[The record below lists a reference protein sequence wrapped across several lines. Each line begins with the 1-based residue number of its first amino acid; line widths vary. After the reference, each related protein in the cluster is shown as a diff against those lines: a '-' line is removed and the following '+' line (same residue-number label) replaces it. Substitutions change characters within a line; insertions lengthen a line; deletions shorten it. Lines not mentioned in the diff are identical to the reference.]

1 MDLLGNEMAGYIKL
15 YRSIMDHW
23 LYLHSKPFCEVA
35 AWIDLLMFVYRFD
48 SKEPIQGQIQITKAG
63 SRWTGYQELSDR
75 WGWSKSKTRRF
86 LKLLESDEMITLNSN
101 TNGTLVTIVN
111 YGDFQIERNTDEPQM
126 NHERNTDEPRAYT
139 EKKVNKVNKVEKVNL
154 ASGGPSESVSD
165 EEWYKSLG
173 VGKIYSED
181 EECDW

>member
-1 MDLLGNEMAGYIKL
+1 MDLLGKDMAGYIKL

-23 LYLHSKPFCEVA
+23 LYSRSKPFCEVA

-48 SKEPIQGQIQITKAG
+48 SKEPIQGQIQVTKAG

-126 NHERNTDEPRAYT
+126 KHERNTDEPRAYT
-139 EKKVNKVNKVEKVNL
+139 EKKVNKVNKVEKVNI
-154 ASGGPSESVSD
+154 ASGGPSDSD
-165 EEWYKSLG
+165 EEEIS
-173 VGKIYSED
+173 D
-181 EECDW
+181 EEYIRMMEEGEL

>member
-1 MDLLGNEMAGYIKL
+1 MAGYIKL

-23 LYLHSKPFCEVA
+23 LYSRSKPFCEVA

-48 SKEPIQGQIQITKAG
+48 SKEPIQGQIQVTKAG

-86 LKLLESDEMITLNSN
+86 LKLLESDEMITLKSN

-111 YGDFQIERNTDEPQM
+111 YGDFQIERTTDEKQM
-126 NHERNTDEPRAYT
+126 NHERNTDETRANT
-139 EKKVNKVNKVEKVNL
+139 DKKVNKVNKVEKVNTPP
-154 ASGGPSESVSD
+154 ADTSD
-165 EEWYKSLG
+165 DITEEELQRLYAELR
-173 VGKIYSED
+173 
-181 EECDW
+181 EEGYE

>member
-1 MDLLGNEMAGYIKL
+1 MAGYIKL

-126 NHERNTDEPRAYT
+126 KHERNTDEPRAYT
-139 EKKVNKVNKVEKVNL
+139 EKKVNKVNKVEKVNI
-154 ASGGPSESVSD
+154 ASGGPSDSDDEEISD
-165 EEWYKSLG
+165 EEY
-173 VGKIYSED
+173 IRMM
-181 EECDW
+181 EEGEL